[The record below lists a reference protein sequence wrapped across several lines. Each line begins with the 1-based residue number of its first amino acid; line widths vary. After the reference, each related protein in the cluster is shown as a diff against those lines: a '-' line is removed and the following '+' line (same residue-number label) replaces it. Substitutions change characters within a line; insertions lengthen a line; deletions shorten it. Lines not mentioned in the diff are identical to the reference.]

1 MQIGK
6 NPFGQANFL
15 DAFPLSFRGA
25 LAFSPRHIYRSGFLF
40 DNVECFKNFHH

>member
-15 DAFPLSFRGA
+15 DAFPLSFRGVA
-25 LAFSPRHIYRSGFLF
+25 CLLSKTYLQIRIFVR
-40 DNVECFKNFHH
+40 